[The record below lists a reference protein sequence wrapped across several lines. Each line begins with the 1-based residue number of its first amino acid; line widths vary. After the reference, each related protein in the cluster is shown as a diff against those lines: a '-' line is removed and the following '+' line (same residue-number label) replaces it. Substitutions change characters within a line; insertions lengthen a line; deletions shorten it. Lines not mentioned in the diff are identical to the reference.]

1 MFCVT
6 ILIRVEG
13 QGSATIL
20 DVIYSTKQ
28 EKTEEDSN
36 KIESENIHKS
46 LVQQIKE
53 KDKEIKHLE
62 FRQTAIEKQKELL
75 GRYSKQVIEIEQEL
89 KKVRIHNKYIVT
101 ELYCVLVTMCLVS
114 CLIVLHYYYYRTV
127 HLIHSHLLSILIL
140 CLLYWSL

>member
-1 MFCVT
+1 MCYYF
-6 ILIRVEG
+6 RVEG

-75 GRYSKQVIEIEQEL
+75 GRYSKQVIEMEQEL
-89 KKVRIHNKYIVT
+89 NKVSVT